1 MKKVFI
7 TALAVMMAAMI
18 ACKNEEPGASSLP
31 LDEGPIKYAR
41 VTVSAYKEEG
51 LKSWGANI
59 SKTEPVVLLETVKV
73 QIKGS
78 ETEVAKVKLSDGNVL
93 FVNNKYLADQPV
105 VFVEDTRAYVRN
117 NESSRVYAL
126 IPKGTIG
133 FILKEMDEW
142 VQIYAGQIEGKW
154 VTQQWVNGGYT
165 TDEGK
170 IREAKNFEE
179 AVAVLSS
186 SSSKQDRVA
195 QSLAILKDIAS
206 SSGMFADMANEFLD
220 NYAADDDKSSD
231 ENADESGSDDFSE
244 TAKVE
249 AGKGLTMRAEPGVS
263 SKAIVVIPNGSDVKI
278 IKKGDKEETIGDKTS
293 PWFQVEWNGKKG
305 WVFGGFLSL

>member
-93 FVNNKYLADQPV
+93 YVNSKYLADQPV

-142 VQIYAGQIEGKW
+142 VQIYAGQIDGKW

-179 AVAVLSS
+179 SVAVLSS
-186 SSSKQDRVA
+186 SSSKQDRVS

-206 SSGMFADMANEFLD
+206 SSGMFADMASQYLD
-220 NYAADDDKSSD
+220 NYEADEEDAD
-231 ENADESGSDDFSE
+231 ENADESGSDDSSE
-244 TAKVE
+244 TAKVT
-249 AGKGLTMRAEPGVS
+249 ADKGLTMREEPGVS

-278 IKKGDKEETIGDKTS
+278 IQKGDKEETIGDKTS

-305 WVFGGFLSL
+305 WVFGGFLSI